1 MLAVEMCET
10 DSSHPSSSLPSN
22 VRNPHTSK
30 QPFASLISSLL
41 SRQVFH
47 LLSTTTLQ
55 LLSTTH
61 ALLGKVVPTVP
72 VGSIVILVTEL
83 VVKVNH

>member
-1 MLAVEMCET
+1 MDIEII
-10 DSSHPSSSLPSN
+10 
-22 VRNPHTSK
+22 RNPHTSK

-47 LLSTTTLQ
+47 SLSTTLQ

-72 VGSIVILVTEL
+72 VGRVVMLVTEL
-83 VVKVNH
+83 VVKMTRAQSR